1 MKTLYLECS
10 MGAAGDMLMS
20 ALWEI
25 IPNKQGFLE
34 KMNSLGLPGVH
45 IEAEETVK
53 SGVKGTHMKVTVYG
67 EEELSLGENDHVH
80 EEHHH
85 HGHHHTGISDINGII
100 DGTDLSDKV
109 KKDAKAVYAMLAD
122 AESRVHGESMEHIH
136 FHEVGTLD
144 SVADV
149 LGVCL
154 LMDMIGAE
162 KTVVSPVHVG
172 SGYVRCA
179 HGILPVPAPAT
190 ALLLEGVPSY
200 SGNIEGELCTPTGA
214 ALLKYFADEF
224 GSMPVM
230 SSESIGY
237 GMGTK
242 EFERLSCVRAFLGE
256 SCNEKE
262 KITKLE
268 CNIDDMTG
276 EDIGFAMDMLF
287 KEGARDVYTQSIGMK
302 KSRPGIMLSVLCLP
316 EDADRFAALIMKYTS
331 TIGIRRLDL
340 DKYQL
345 PRNIDEVETCY
356 GSVRVKTSEGMGVR
370 KAKAE
375 YDDLAKLAE
384 ENGVSLD
391 DIRKAVSEATKER

>member
-1 MKTLYLECS
+1 
-10 MGAAGDMLMS
+10 MGAAGDMLMA
-20 ALWEI
+20 ALWELV
-25 IPNKQGFLE
+25 PDKQVFID
-34 KMNSLGLPGVH
+34 KMNSIGLPGVRV
-45 IEAEETVK
+45 EASDVIK

-80 EEHHH
+80 EEHQHD
-85 HGHHHTGISDINGII
+85 HHHTGVKDVYGII
-100 DGTDLSDKV
+100 DAADVPSKV

-122 AESRVHGESMEHIH
+122 AESRVHGESVEQIH

-162 KTVVSPVHVG
+162 KTIVSPVHVG
-172 SGYVRCA
+172 SGFVRCA
-179 HGILPVPAPAT
+179 HGVLPVPAPAT

-200 SGNIEGELCTPTGA
+200 GGSIEGELCTPTGA
-214 ALLKYFADEF
+214 ALLKYYADGF
-224 GSMPVM
+224 GNMPVM
-230 SSESIGY
+230 SSEKIGY

-256 SCNEKE
+256 SAGGIE

-276 EDIGFAMDMLF
+276 EDIGFAMNMLL
-287 KEGARDVYTQSIGMK
+287 KEGARDVYTQNIGMK

-316 EDADRFAALIMKYTS
+316 EDADKFAALIMKYTS

-340 DKYQL
+340 DKYLL
-345 PRNIDEVETCY
+345 PRHTDEVETGY
-356 GSVRVKTSEGMGVR
+356 GTVRVKTSEGMGV
-370 KAKAE
+370 KKSKAE
-375 YDDLAKLAE
+375 YDDLAKIAE

-391 DIRKAVSEATKER
+391 DIRKAVLKASEEK

>member
-67 EEELSLGENDHVH
+67 DEELSLGENDHVH

-162 KTVVSPVHVG
+162 KTVVSPVHMG

-256 SCNEKE
+256 SG
-262 KITKLE
+262 
-268 CNIDDMTG
+268 D
-276 EDIGFAMDMLF
+276 
-287 KEGARDVYTQSIGMK
+287 R
-302 KSRPGIMLSVLCLP
+302 KSTRLNSSHPT
-316 EDADRFAALIMKYTS
+316 TS
-331 TIGIRRLDL
+331 RM
-340 DKYQL
+340 
-345 PRNIDEVETCY
+345 P
-356 GSVRVKTSEGMGVR
+356 SS
-370 KAKAE
+370 A
-375 YDDLAKLAE
+375 
-384 ENGVSLD
+384 
-391 DIRKAVSEATKER
+391 